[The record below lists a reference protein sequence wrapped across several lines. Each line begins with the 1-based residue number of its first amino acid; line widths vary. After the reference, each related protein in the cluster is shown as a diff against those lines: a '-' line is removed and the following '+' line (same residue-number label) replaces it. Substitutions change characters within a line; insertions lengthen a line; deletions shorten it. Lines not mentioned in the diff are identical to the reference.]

1 MVEAKVARIHKA
13 EYQRRESYTEKESRV
28 FAMRS
33 LESLLNTD
41 EKIHVRIIPEPWND
55 SPETGRQKNLRRT
68 HKAQNS
74 LCVHQ
79 PVEKP
84 SNAWGIG

>member
-1 MVEAKVARIHKA
+1 MVARIHKA
-13 EYQRRESYTEKESRV
+13 EYQRRESYTGKESQKSD
-28 FAMRS
+28 MGS

-41 EKIHVRIIPEPWND
+41 EKIHVRIIPEPGND
-55 SPETGRQKNLRRT
+55 SPETGRQKNLQST

-74 LCVHQ
+74 LCTHQ

-84 SNAWGIG
+84 STAWGIG